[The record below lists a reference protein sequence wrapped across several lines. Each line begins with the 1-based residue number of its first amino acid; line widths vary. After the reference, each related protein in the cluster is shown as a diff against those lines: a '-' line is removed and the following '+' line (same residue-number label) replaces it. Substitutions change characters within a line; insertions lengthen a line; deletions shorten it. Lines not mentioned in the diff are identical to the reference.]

1 VSVIDTV
8 TNMVVGSPIT
18 VGSSPSGIAIT
29 PCPQL
34 EAVVQGD
41 GRTVVVSGSAF
52 APSSRLTVTIAAE
65 TLGTVTARSTGTF
78 QRSFTVPCT
87 VPAGE
92 HTITAT
98 APSGQRASTS
108 VTLRSCAEP
117 TPARVQPNFTG

>member
-1 VSVIDTV
+1 MSAHQGRLKVTHYPGASIDLRGTDE
-8 TNMVVGSPIT
+8 TCSPARPT
-18 VGSSPSGIAIT
+18 M
-29 PCPQL
+29 
-34 EAVVQGD
+34 
-41 GRTVVVSGSAF
+41 
-52 APSSRLTVTIAAE
+52 TIAAE

-87 VPAGE
+87 FPAGE